1 MDGHLILENIKPYLV
16 ADLIKAALLS
26 KWARSVQRNGS
37 LSADI
42 TQLSSG
48 QPILA
53 VAALVSNPYRRQ

>member
-1 MDGHLILENIKPYLV
+1 M
-16 ADLIKAALLS
+16 
-26 KWARSVQRNGS
+26 GS

-53 VAALVSNPYRRQ
+53 VAALVSNPYLAAIGMRLIIAADIGTFILAVNY